1 MSREMNKFYKKLSK
15 SMEKDFVDM
24 AFDGDTIVLP
34 EDAKG
39 DIELPKG
46 YSIVDGIV
54 FKGTEEIG
62 HVEYTKSEPLEEI
75 KTNEEELE
83 AEEEEEEEEIEDDY
97 DFDFDEED
105 EEEEVVKASHVPKT
119 SILDNFKSVK
129 KDDEEE
135 EEEEIEDDY
144 DFDFDESES
153 EEETTE
159 EEVVENKE
167 QENVKV
173 EDLTD
178 DEIKSSETVVIDDEE
193 EDEEEDIEIDSEV
206 VNEEKSISES
216 TNVSEIAQAI
226 ANINPDVQI
235 ALGDPEN
242 DPECNSRIF
251 SSVPVEELDLPEG
264 FYYNEKNGV
273 TNKHNTKSGA
283 YCGFRVEDIKNA
295 DESKLL
301 LLSPEEEI
309 EEIEEVVEK
318 RHPVKRFFQNIAY
331 AVTRFFKKGKKIKQA
346 NEEEI
351 ELDEEELTDEDLDKK
366 IKEKID
372 NSDNIIEEK
381 IEKKMGSINEKME
394 GLEAR
399 NEDLLKAASILSEQK
414 KLLEEENDSLKQE
427 LERVRKE
434 NEALRNQLKAL
445 GVDVK
450 PAVVNPVVEPD
461 NTKSDTKGAID
472 TDTTVVNPVSS
483 TNIDEPRKFEF
494 TSVEDTRAKFEEYDR
509 PEREFTEVESQ
520 MNYYEDFLNNHELS
534 HSEDQEMRQRMMDK
548 LTALKTKYTEL
559 KAKRDDKE
567 ASEDLRSEKLAY
579 YTQTAKGIDK
589 AIDRINKERKLRI
602 LQAELEGK
610 TIVNLGLAEERK
622 IDAKKAELEALKAEC
637 IARQNAEMKYYNDIA
652 ARMTLAL
659 KR

>member
-1 MSREMNKFYKKLSK
+1 MRKRRLKKGPIL
-15 SMEKDFVDM
+15 VLLL
-24 AFDGDTIVLP
+24 IVL
-34 EDAKG
+34 
-39 DIELPKG
+39 
-46 YSIVDGIV
+46 VV
-54 FKGTEEIG
+54 IG
-62 HVEYTKSEPLEEI
+62 LVLV
-75 KTNEEELE
+75 L
-83 AEEEEEEEEIEDDY
+83 
-97 DFDFDEED
+97 
-105 EEEEVVKASHVPKT
+105 
-119 SILDNFKSVK
+119 LNFKTGKVNK
-129 KDDEEE
+129 K
-135 EEEEIEDDY
+135 
-144 DFDFDESES
+144 SKLK
-153 EEETTE
+153 EET
-159 EEVVENKE
+159 VEDIKSKFNEFVKSK
-167 QENVKV
+167 ENVKV

-193 EDEEEDIEIDSEV
+193 ASEEEDIEIDSEV
-206 VNEEKSISES
+206 LNEEKSISES

-226 ANINPDVQI
+226 ANINPQI

-283 YCGFRVEDIKNA
+283 YCGFKVEDIKNA

-301 LLSPEEEI
+301 LLSPENEV

-318 RHPVKRFFQNIAY
+318 RHPVKRFFQKIAY

-346 NEEEI
+346 NQEELNEEEI

-372 NSDNIIEEK
+372 NSDNIIDEK